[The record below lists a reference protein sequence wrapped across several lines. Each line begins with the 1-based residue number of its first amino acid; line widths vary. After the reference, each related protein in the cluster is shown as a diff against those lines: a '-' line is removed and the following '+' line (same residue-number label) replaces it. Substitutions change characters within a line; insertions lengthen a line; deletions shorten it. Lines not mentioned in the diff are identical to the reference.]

1 MIDQLFNAKL
11 LPNLIRAIAPLMPT
25 TDQTII
31 TADAPPPPAK
41 KPKVE
46 ENASLLLLNDPYDI
60 WVGQADDQEV
70 PSTFGAI
77 AVQLTRQGLLHGMT
91 WKDAPLQTPEATKL
105 ATALHLAIKT
115 KMERDFLDTTPNRIR
130 EMVCSDVSPGEFA
143 SIRRR
148 VYDTVILGKGMSS
161 QAQEDDANVVTARA
175 QVPDV
180 EKVSTMVEPN
190 ARFFLAILHSAKN
203 MHMLPL
209 LTFYKTYTHD
219 AFVV

>member
-1 MIDQLFNAKL
+1 
-11 LPNLIRAIAPLMPT
+11 MPT
-25 TDQTII
+25 EQTIT
-31 TADAPPPPAK
+31 TADAPPPPPPPPAK

-46 ENASLLLLNDPYDI
+46 DNASLINDPYDI

-77 AVQLTRQGLLHGMT
+77 AVQLTLQGLLHGMT
-91 WKDAPLQTPEATKL
+91 WKNAQLQTREATKL

-143 SIRRR
+143 AIRRR
-148 VYDTVILGKGMSS
+148 VYDTVILGKGMS

-190 ARFFLAILHSAKN
+190 ARFFLAKN
-203 MHMLPL
+203 DMHHTACHYCSPH
-209 LTFYKTYTHD
+209 FYPKKKTYT
-219 AFVV
+219 